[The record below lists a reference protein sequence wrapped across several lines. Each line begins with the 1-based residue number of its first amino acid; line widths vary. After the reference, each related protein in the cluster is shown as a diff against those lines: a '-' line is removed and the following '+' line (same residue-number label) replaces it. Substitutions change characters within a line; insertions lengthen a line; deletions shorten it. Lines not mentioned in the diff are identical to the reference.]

1 MPRKSPAAVDFPER
15 TERLRP
21 PPDLVDDDE
30 RQAFASLVLA
40 CRPDFFTE
48 AHLPL
53 LAAYSRAVVLERA
66 ASKGLREDRHVLRD
80 GKPSPWL
87 PILAL
92 ASRQLTTLS
101 RALRL
106 SPASQHAT
114 PTPKEPP
121 LPPSY
126 FERMALEH
134 RDGDREPN

>member
-1 MPRKSPAAVDFPER
+1 MSPAAIPFAER

-21 PPDLVDDDE
+21 PPDLTGDPREVFVDLI
-30 RQAFASLVLA
+30 AA

-53 LAAYSRAVVLERA
+53 LAAYSRAVVLERE
-66 ASKGLREDRHVLRD
+66 ASKGLREDGYVLRD

-87 PILAL
+87 PLLAQ

-106 SPASQHAT
+106 SPASQHA
-114 PTPKEPP
+114 PTTKEKP
-121 LPPSY
+121 LPLSWID
-126 FERMALEH
+126 RMALLEE
-134 RDGDREPN
+134 DRSDEPTQ